1 MSESPARTLWDK
13 GEPLDALLH
22 RFTVG
27 DDPHWDLFLVPWDCA
42 ASAAH
47 ARTLERAGLLTPGE
61 SAALVAELARIAE
74 LSGRGAFRIP
84 PELEDGHTAIE
95 AHLTRTLGPA
105 GEKIHTGRS
114 RNDQV
119 AVAMRLFLCNAA
131 SRLIEELNTFAEV
144 CVTRVGR
151 DGDAVMPGYTHLQ
164 RAMPS
169 SLGQWLQAFAEGAAD
184 QMRAGLH
191 LLDRLDACPLGTGA
205 GFGVP
210 LPLDRVYT
218 AELLGFS
225 RVQRSAIDV
234 QNSRG
239 RYELAFTRYASDIG
253 AVLEK
258 LAWDFVL
265 FTTAEFGFFRLP
277 ASMTTGSSIMPQKRN
292 PDALELLRGRA
303 ARLRAWAGELEHV
316 AGKLPSS
323 YHRDLQLTK
332 APAIRAA
339 SETSDLL
346 RVATRVIEAFEA
358 DRARMTQAV
367 TPDMFAA
374 AEAYERVRAGVPF
387 RQAYRDIATEFTQG
401 KVFSPPTRA
410 DGSADAGTVPA
421 TVAELTIEL
430 TDLANAAGKA
440 AKRRRDAIA
449 RLLAGGRGSTQTG
462 A

>member
-1 MSESPARTLWDK
+1 MSEQPGRTLWDK
-13 GEPLDALLH
+13 GEPLDVLLH

-27 DDPHWDLFLVPWDCA
+27 DDPHWDSFLVPWDCA

-47 ARTLERAGLLTPGE
+47 AKTLERAGLLTPGE
-61 SAALVAELARIAE
+61 SAALVAELGRIAE
-74 LSGRGAFRIP
+74 LSERGAFRIP

-95 AHLTRTLGPA
+95 SHLTQALGPA

-119 AVAMRLFLCNAA
+119 AVAMRLFLRDATA
-131 SRLIEELNTFAEV
+131 RLIAGLQTFVAA
-144 CVTRVGR
+144 CVARAAR

-169 SLGQWLQAFAEGAAD
+169 SLGQWLHAFAEGASD

-210 LPLDRVYT
+210 LPLDRAYT
-218 AELLGFS
+218 AGLLGFS

-239 RYELAFTRYASDIG
+239 RFELAFTRFASDIG
-253 AVLEK
+253 GLLEK

-303 ARLRAWAGELEHV
+303 ARLRAWAGELEHI

-346 RVATRVIEAFEA
+346 RVAAQVIESFEA
-358 DRARMTQAV
+358 DRAKMAQAV
-367 TPDMFAA
+367 TPDMLAA
-374 AEAYERVRAGVPF
+374 AEAYERVRGGVPF
-387 RQAYRDIATEFTQG
+387 RQAYRDVAAEFAQG
-401 KVFSPPTRA
+401 KAFSPPTRA
-410 DGSADAGTVPA
+410 DGSADAGQVRAALTELAIEVTKLTVM
-421 TVAELTIEL
+421 
-430 TDLANAAGKA
+430 TDQA
-440 AKRRRDAIA
+440 AKTQREAIA
-449 RLLAGGRGSTQTG
+449 RLFTRDKG
-462 A
+462 